1 MCDSGENIRALAF
14 ISTSS
19 FFSPFFFASDI
30 SHLSVTPA
38 ANCSFVLIC
47 RYLPWHLEPV
57 RRTKCQRGFHPCSKW
72 TDLVITRVSY
82 HGNSSLWKTH
92 DGVKKNLLARFRGQ
106 AKRVRSRSDEWLRG
120 KGLISVTGLCARVNA
135 TLSFFF
141 AFLNIH
147 FCFSLA
153 ELTQ

>member
-1 MCDSGENIRALAF
+1 MCNSGENIRALAF

-19 FFSPFFFASDI
+19 FFFASNI
-30 SHLSVTPA
+30 SHLFVTPA

-72 TDLVITRVSY
+72 TDLVITWVSY
-82 HGNSSLWKTH
+82 HGKSSLWKTSV
-92 DGVKKNLLARFRGQ
+92 GVKKNLLARFWGQ

-135 TLSFFF
+135 TLSFF